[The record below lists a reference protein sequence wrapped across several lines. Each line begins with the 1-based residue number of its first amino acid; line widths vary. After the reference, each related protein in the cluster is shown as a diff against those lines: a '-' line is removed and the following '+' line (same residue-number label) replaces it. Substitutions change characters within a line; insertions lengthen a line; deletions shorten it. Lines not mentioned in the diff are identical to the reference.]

1 MVENEGDVLGDVS
14 GDGDSGGLIV
24 VMIDVV
30 MLDMKDGRLNW
41 SVLTY
46 EVNVMSNI
54 ACRSVKFIIT

>member
-24 VMIDVV
+24 VMTDVV
-30 MLDMKDGRLNW
+30 MLEIKDGLLNW

-46 EVNVMSNI
+46 EVNVMSSI